1 MSGRAD
7 GGAAGT
13 RGVLSALVAGH
24 VCVDLIPELRAPPDL
39 SPGKLVDV
47 GPLQLRPGGCV
58 ANTGSDLIALG
69 APARL
74 VADIGD
80 DDLGQILRRLL
91 TARGVAGDGLC
102 IVLGQTTAYSVVIEA
117 PDRDRVFWHHA
128 GANAHFDGRDL
139 DLSPGDVLHLGYPS
153 ILPAL
158 TADGAAQLH
167 ALLVRAHAAG
177 LTTSLD
183 LAVVDPE
190 GDAGHLDWTAILE
203 AVLPL
208 TDVFTPSI
216 ADLASAL
223 GRRYGTDPDALSG
236 EADRLLGLGAGV
248 VMLTAGPDGLVL
260 RTAPAERLQ
269 QRGRVL
275 AALPEGWG
283 GRELWIPPLSSP
295 RTTTT
300 GAGDAATAG
309 LLYGLLAGLSPEDA
323 LMTAAG
329 AAALTLAGRRP
340 LPPYADGEIAALR
353 VQAPDRPGWGRGRR
367 GVFTG
372 PADPPRRR

>member
-1 MSGRAD
+1 MRGGSGHR
-7 GGAAGT
+7 AAGT
-13 RGVLSALVAGH
+13 GSVLSALVAGH
-24 VCVDLIPELRAPPDL
+24 ICVDLIPELRAPPDL
-39 SPGKLVDV
+39 SPGTLVDV
-47 GPLQLRPGGCV
+47 GPLQFRPGGCV
-58 ANTGSDLIALG
+58 ANTGSALLALG

-74 VADIGD
+74 LADTGAD
-80 DDLGQILRRLL
+80 ELGRILRHLL
-91 TARGVAGDGLC
+91 AAQGVETAGLRAAPEDS
-102 IVLGQTTAYSVVIEA
+102 TAYSVVIEA
-117 PDRDRVFWHHA
+117 PGRDRVFWHHT

-139 DLSPGDVLHLGYPS
+139 DLSRGDLLHLGYPS

-158 TADGAAQLH
+158 TANGAAQLH
-167 ALLVRAHAAG
+167 VLLVRARAAG

-190 GDAGHLDWTAILE
+190 GDAGHLDWTAILDT
-203 AVLPL
+203 ALPL

-236 EADRLLGLGAGV
+236 EAERFVGLGAGV

-260 RTAPAERLQ
+260 RSAPAERLQ
-269 QRGRVL
+269 RGGRAL
-275 AALPEGWG
+275 AALPPGWG
-283 GRELWIPPLSSP
+283 DRELWIPPLP
-295 RTTTT
+295 APTTSTT

-340 LPPYADGEIAALR
+340 LPPYASGEIATLR
-353 VQAPDRPGWGRGRR
+353 VHAPDRPGWRRGQR
-367 GVFTG
+367 GVFSG
-372 PADPPRRR
+372 PSDHSVPG